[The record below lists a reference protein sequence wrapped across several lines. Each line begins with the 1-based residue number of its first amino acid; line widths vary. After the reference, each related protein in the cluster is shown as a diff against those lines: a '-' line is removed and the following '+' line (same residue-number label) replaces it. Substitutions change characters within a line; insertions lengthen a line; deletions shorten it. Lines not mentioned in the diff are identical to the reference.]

1 MCLSASPF
9 CVKLREMGG
18 VGDPQPPRTF
28 SKPRHLG
35 CSRAPSDS
43 PGEGEDPR
51 EQKPRHSALASPG
64 ARWSVRHRASR
75 LTPFPALRVRPGG
88 GWGAAEGRAG
98 GVSEPL
104 IFPPSPHHLPGWLIL
119 FSVAKSLGEKYAE
132 SAACV
137 WKGQGRVAGLHEFS
151 PPVHQRRRL
160 SDRGAA
166 TSLAALGT
174 VI

>member
-1 MCLSASPF
+1 MQCSHCFDKNMRCESVPEGAGAL
-9 CVKLREMGG
+9 LR
-18 VGDPQPPRTF
+18 D
-28 SKPRHLG
+28 
-35 CSRAPSDS
+35 
-43 PGEGEDPR
+43 
-51 EQKPRHSALASPG
+51 ALA
-64 ARWSVRHRASR
+64 ASR
-75 LTPFPALRVRPGG
+75 NP
-88 GWGAAEGRAG
+88 
-98 GVSEPL
+98 SSS
-104 IFPPSPHHLPGWLIL
+104 PPSPHHLRGWLIL

-166 TSLAALGT
+166 TSLAAPGT